1 MAEADHDPVEGWTP
15 PSAKERLALIREHRS
30 VAMVGVSSNPARP
43 SNFVATYLLSYPED
57 FEVTFV
63 NPRETEILGRP
74 VVPSLKELPEPPG
87 IVDAFRRPEDLP
99 AIAQEAIEVGAKVLW
114 IQLGLWSPEA
124 AQIAS
129 AAGLSVVM
137 DRCLKIEHARF
148 YGGLHLGGFDTGEVR
163 SKRARR

>member
-99 AIAQEAIEVGAKVLW
+99 AIAQEAIEVAPRCSGSSSGCGARRL
-114 IQLGLWSPEA
+114 
-124 AQIAS
+124 
-129 AAGLSVVM
+129 
-137 DRCLKIEHARF
+137 R
-148 YGGLHLGGFDTGEVR
+148 R
-163 SKRARR
+163 SRARQGFRW

>member
-1 MAEADHDPVEGWTP
+1 
-15 PSAKERLALIREHRS
+15 
-30 VAMVGVSSNPARP
+30 MVGVSSNPARP

-57 FEVTFV
+57 FDVTFV
-63 NPRETEILGRP
+63 NPREKEILGRP
-74 VVPSLKELPEPPG
+74 VVPSLKDLPEPPG

-99 AIAQEAIEVGAKVLW
+99 AIAQEAVEVGAKVLW

-129 AAGLSVVM
+129 AAGLAVVM

-148 YGGLHLGGFDTGEVR
+148 FGGLHLAGFDTGEVR